1 MFFHLLILHCMRNEY
16 LIFLMYHYL
25 DLYNVNHRLPLEALS
40 GLQYP
45 QFTGHPLKH
54 SFPLNIF
61 CQFLFTVPIFS
72 AAIANFIR
80 ASLSISNAS
89 KNYNEMQTKT
99 KKKNKKKQNITK
111 HNKTQKGIAGFEFH
125 GCWDCCY
132 FNVAFV

>member
-1 MFFHLLILHCMRNEY
+1 
-16 LIFLMYHYL
+16 MYHYL

-54 SFPLNIF
+54 SFPPNIF

-99 KKKNKKKQNITK
+99 KKKQKKTK
-111 HNKTQKGIAGFEFH
+111 HNKTQQNTKGY
-125 GCWDCCY
+125 CWI
-132 FNVAFV
+132 

>member
-1 MFFHLLILHCMRNEY
+1 
-16 LIFLMYHYL
+16 MYHYL

-54 SFPLNIF
+54 SFPPNIF

-89 KNYNEMQTKT
+89 KNYNEMQTKQ
-99 KKKNKKKQNITK
+99 NKTKQNTTK
-111 HNKTQKGIAGFEFH
+111 HNKTQQNTKGY
-125 GCWDCCY
+125 CWI
-132 FNVAFV
+132 